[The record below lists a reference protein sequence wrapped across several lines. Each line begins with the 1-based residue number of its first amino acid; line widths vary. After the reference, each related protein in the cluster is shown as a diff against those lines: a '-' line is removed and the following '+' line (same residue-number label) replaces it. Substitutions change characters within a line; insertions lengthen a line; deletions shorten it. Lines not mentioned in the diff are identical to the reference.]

1 MERMNLLRTTI
12 FSAALFVAATANGDT
27 VSHVVESGEVLGAIA
42 SRYDVTVD
50 EIREWNDLSGD
61 MIWAGQTLVLAPSD
75 SSAAASTSGDGYIV
89 VSGDT
94 LGGIAERHD
103 VTVEDMLSWNS
114 GLRPD
119 RIYAGQELTIRTPGR
134 ARRTVEYVVESG
146 DFVGGIASR
155 HDCTIS
161 DIQNWNPGLDVDR
174 IRIGQTI
181 RIVMNGPEVPSN
193 SVGRAYGGH
202 LENGEQLPP
211 HRAYVVRNPRRSW
224 GTNETVGA
232 IVNGFDHM
240 RHQFDSLPRV
250 RVHDLSL
257 EEGGDMDDHHSH
269 QSGRDADIGYYQT
282 NCRRDCAYE
291 PVRASSLD
299 EARQWALIEYW
310 IERDLVEYI
319 FMDYSLQEEL
329 YEWLEEQGMSRS
341 RLSRVFQY
349 PRGRDVAAGVI
360 RHEPNHADH
369 MHVRFACAAGDHEC
383 R

>member
-1 MERMNLLRTTI
+1 MKQEKMIRTTI
-12 FSAALFVAATANGDT
+12 MATALLMAATANANN
-27 VSHVVESGEVLGAIA
+27 VSHVVASGEVLGAIA
-42 SRYDVTVD
+42 SRYDVTVE

-61 MIWAGQTLVLAPSD
+61 LIRAGQTLTVESATRTD
-75 SSAAASTSGDGYIV
+75 RGASSSTDYV
-89 VSGDT
+89 VAGGDT
-94 LGGIAERHD
+94 LGAIAERHD
-103 VTVEDMLSWNS
+103 VSVDEVLSWNP
-114 GLRPD
+114 GVRAD
-119 RIYAGQELTIRTPGR
+119 RIFEGQELAMLTPGR

-155 HDCTIS
+155 HDCVIA
-161 DIQNWNPGLDVDR
+161 DIATWNPGLDVDR

-181 RIVMNGPEVPSN
+181 RIVMNGPEVPSS
-193 SVGRAYGGH
+193 SVGRAYRGR

-224 GTNETVGA
+224 ATNETVGA
-232 IVNGFDHM
+232 IIDGFDHM
-240 RHQFDSLPRV
+240 RESFDSLPRV

-257 EEGGDMDDHHSH
+257 EAGGDMDDHHSH

-282 NCRRDCAYE
+282 SCRRDCGYE
-291 PVRASSLD
+291 SFRASQLD

-319 FMDYSLQEEL
+319 FMDYALQEEL
-329 YEWLEEQGMSRS
+329 YEWMEEQGVSRS

-369 MHVRFACAAGDHEC
+369 MHIRFACPPGDDEC